1 MESSVGGLPHERKL
15 DSVAELRRARPRNW
29 PARISAALL
38 LVLGIGSWIVGDFGV
53 TAMFSER
60 RLTNLGNFLGEIWP
74 YPLQSTTFDTRVFI
88 EWSSDL
94 MRTRGLE
101 AAITTLAIS
110 IAAIFIA
117 GCGGAVLSF
126 MGARTLVTASPYLPS
141 LGATSRLGNGLW
153 SGTVAASRLLMI
165 FARSIP
171 EYVWAFLFLAMLG
184 PVAWPLVLALA
195 LHNSGILGRLGA
207 EVVENTESPPLA
219 ALRALGATRTQM
231 VFSAFFPLAF
241 SRFLLFFLYRW
252 ETCVREATVLG
263 MLGISSLGFWIQD
276 ARARN
281 FYDEMFFLILLGAV
295 LVVVGDLISAG
306 AREWVRRQ
314 T

>member
-1 MESSVGGLPHERKL
+1 MVEWNHPSVVYLMSGNW

-207 EVVENTESPPLA
+207 EVVENTESRRRWLHSGPWVRHELKWCS
-219 ALRALGATRTQM
+219 RR
-231 VFSAFFPLAF
+231 F
-241 SRFLLFFLYRW
+241 SRSLFHASCCSSFTAGRPVCGRPQFSGCWGFPRW
-252 ETCVREATVLG
+252 ASGFRMRAHATSTTKC
-263 MLGISSLGFWIQD
+263 SS
-276 ARARN
+276 
-281 FYDEMFFLILLGAV
+281 
-295 LVVVGDLISAG
+295 
-306 AREWVRRQ
+306 
-314 T
+314 